1 MEDVATG
8 SVAVFIILKMLQNI
22 YYLIS
27 KTDSLLR
34 SAHLVRL
41 SAAAGQDELVDH
53 DWF

>member
-27 KTDSLLR
+27 ILIIIAYR
-34 SAHLVRL
+34 VRL
-41 SAAAGQDELVDH
+41 RVYSL
-53 DWF
+53 